1 MIKQETIIVNG
12 RQLVKTYSDAGKFI
26 IQNETGGKFTEAI
39 DIPNKFTYSESDEN
53 IPVEE
58 EENIDEQQPV

>member
-26 IQNETGGKFTEAI
+26 IQNETGAKYSAAVDVPNKYTYIESDE
-39 DIPNKFTYSESDEN
+39 DIPN
-53 IPVEE
+53 
-58 EENIDEQQPV
+58 EENIKELNNNNA